1 MNTMSKVLI
10 GALSGLAAG
19 VAIGML
25 TAPEKGKDTRE
36 KLARQADKLRMK
48 FNRLRKKDFT
58 DLDELEDIFAHDIEG
73 LKEDVREKVL
83 KLINARKNNK
93 AAVPSMS

>member
-25 TAPEKGKDTRE
+25 TAPEKGKDTRA
-36 KLARQADKLRMK
+36 KLAKQADKLKMK
-48 FNRLRKKDFT
+48 FNRLRRRDSAE
-58 DLDELEDIFAHDIEG
+58 LDELEDIFAHDIEG

-93 AAVPSMS
+93 VPVPSMS